1 MKTGFGLVGNIIL
14 GIVGGTVGG
23 VLFNLFGISA
33 SGTLGTIICGVARS
47 CVVIWIARKINHKL

>member
-33 SGTLGTIICGVARS
+33 QVL
-47 CVVIWIARKINHKL
+47 